1 MERLYASEPPPGS
14 ASHHQLGHLREVF
27 YLFFIFLFFFT
38 SEKCPDADLKEV
50 RSRRAEELLDVV
62 ETLALGL
69 GDEEEA
75 EEEGEDSDAPEHPE
89 RACLGQTNLLERM
102 IADDDI
108 HHITDSDDIS
118 YFRNQIS
125 EWSAL
130 FAQLCK

>member
-1 MERLYASEPPPGS
+1 M
-14 ASHHQLGHLREVF
+14 
-27 YLFFIFLFFFT
+27 FT
-38 SEKCPDADLKEV
+38 SEKCPDVDLKEV

-75 EEEGEDSDAPEHPE
+75 EEEGEDGDAPEHPE
-89 RACLGQTNLLERM
+89 GACLGQTNLLERM

-125 EWSAL
+125 EFSPYPRRTW
-130 FAQLCK
+130 